1 MNIDQQRAAFEALF
15 PVPENCV
22 WCGNG
27 YLPAEYNAWDAINYA
42 ERFKG
47 FQAALASPEGSL
59 KTHTLVSND
68 ELQALRED
76 AERLDFMISEEC
88 QIQSL
93 SLSNGVRHRLYWP
106 DADEAQCE
114 WSVNPRAAIDEA
126 MEKKP

>member
-1 MNIDQQRAAFEALF
+1 MDDKQRAAFEA
-15 PVPENCV
+15 
-22 WCGNG
+22 WTG
-27 YLPAEYNAWDAINYA
+27 YSEEALSRDAGDGYCIKGVDNEWRAW
-42 ERFKG
+42 
-47 FQAALASPEGSL
+47 QAALASPE
-59 KTHTLVSND
+59 V
-68 ELQALRED
+68 QALRKD
-76 AERLDFMISEEC
+76 ADRLDFMISEEC